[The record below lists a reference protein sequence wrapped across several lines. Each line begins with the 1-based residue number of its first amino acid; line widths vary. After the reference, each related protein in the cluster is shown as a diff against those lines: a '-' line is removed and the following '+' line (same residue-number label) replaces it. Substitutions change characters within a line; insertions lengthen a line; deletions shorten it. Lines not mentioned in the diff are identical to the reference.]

1 MTTLY
6 LIQTNKPRSVT
17 GARPIPVFFAL
28 FAVEHVKGRKGAA
41 LRGTLVLST
50 SQKPGTYVVEVA
62 GEAPPIALFRA
73 CVNKVL
79 STFGTEPC
87 ASVRKKIAKI
97 ADDAH
102 GESDTL
108 EGLLGEKGYMF
119 SVMEI

>member
-6 LIQTNKPRSVT
+6 LIQTNKPRSET

-28 FAVEHVKGRKGAA
+28 FAVERMKGRKGAV

-50 SQKPGTYVVEVA
+50 SQKPDTYVVEVV

-73 CVNKVL
+73 CAVKAL

-108 EGLLGEKGYMF
+108 EGLLDEKGYMF